1 MREPGSA
8 EGLDGARCLGSREL
22 FVQLQRGGIK

>member
-8 EGLDGARCLGSREL
+8 EGRDGARCLGSREL
-22 FVQLQRGGIK
+22 FVQRGGIE